1 MPDIKT
7 VLSEEIRRL
16 AKKEIKLAVTP
27 LAKTIVEQ
35 RKTISEL
42 KRI

>member
-16 AKKEIKLAVTP
+16 AKKEVKLAVVP
-27 LAKTIVEQ
+27 LQIGRAHV
-35 RKTISEL
+35 
-42 KRI
+42 